1 MDSFAALM
9 LATEP
14 PSEKLMSHKPQGK
27 EEPLIT
33 RTMWKNM
40 LGMAAFQLALLL
52 WLTSTHSGSDFFGL
66 SYDHSRD
73 QLKENTVAFNVF
85 VSLQVFNLFNC
96 RSVHDEWNVLE
107 GFGASTVAQVV
118 LAVIVVSQVFIIEF
132 GGAIM
137 QTTPLDS
144 GEWAKCVALGA
155 LSLPA
160 GWLLRT
166 APLLERQLGL
176 GGSGGISGVLGS
188 SLARLH
194 RGLFGRGA
202 LSGGGGGGGGGS
214 GSGGG
219 GGGGGVG
226 GGSGGGSAAAAGASS
241 PEQDSAGGGGESS
254 RLLSSVGGLGGRALQ
269 VLVKGDSG
277 DSKNV

>member
-14 PSEKLMSHKPQGK
+14 PSEKLMGHKPQGK

-40 LGMAAFQLALLL
+40 IGHAIFQSALLV
-52 WLTSTHSGSDFFGL
+52 WLTSFASGSAWLGL
-66 SYDHSRD
+66 DYEAAGAGGRKLV
-73 QLKENTVAFNVF
+73 QLKENTLVFTIF
-85 VSLQVFNLFNC
+85 VSLQIFNLFNC
-96 RSVHDEWNVLE
+96 RSVHDEWNVFE
-107 GFGASTVAQVV
+107 NFGNSTVAQVLLV
-118 LAVIVVSQVFIIEF
+118 VIVVSQWLIVEF

-176 GGSGGISGVLGS
+176 GGGGGISGLLGS

-202 LSGGGGGGGGGS
+202 LGGGGGGGGGGGAGG

-219 GGGGGVG
+219 GGGAG
-226 GGSGGGSAAAAGASS
+226 GGGGGSAGAAGASS
-241 PEQDSAGGGGESS
+241 PEQDGAAGGG
-254 RLLSSVGGLGGRALQ
+254 
-269 VLVKGDSG
+269 
-277 DSKNV
+277 